1 MAISRGIAH
10 QCTLETVFKLD
21 VIIDDQERK
30 PILRLW
36 GGDAADLKRLQALL
50 MQMARPNAL
59 AISLESVAD
68 GGSDGM
74 SVTLCRSRDE
84 RGLRVTGGG
93 VRWAIVASA
102 EGFLEMA
109 DKVRPLVENPLGFQ
123 LLCDDGDAIVLLSPS
138 GGW

>member
-1 MAISRGIAH
+1 M
-10 QCTLETVFKLD
+10 LKLD

-50 MQMARPNAL
+50 VQMARPNAL
-59 AISLESVAD
+59 AISLESIAD

-74 SVTLCRSRDE
+74 SVTLRRSRDE

-123 LLCDDGDAIVLLSPS
+123 WLCDDGDAIVLLSPS